1 TRLLRGVVRLRVFRR
16 FFSRLAVRARRMED
30 QVSGVF
36 RDEGWAALLA
46 FLSFLGIH
54 IVLFLRPALFFL
66 FGSTLR
72 LGMGP
77 LSLIFV
83 ASQVLLCFQLTP
95 SGVGTLD
102 GGLIGTFALIG
113 LPEAQ
118 CMAYLLALRFWDVL
132 VMGGGGFLAARVG
145 TQLAVP
151 HPSPGSGM
159 LKAGAEAGDPP

>member
-1 TRLLRGVVRLRVFRR
+1 
-16 FFSRLAVRARRMED
+16 
-30 QVSGVF
+30 
-36 RDEGWAALLA
+36 
-46 FLSFLGIH
+46 
-54 IVLFLRPALFFL
+54 
-66 FGSTLR
+66 
-72 LGMGP
+72 MGP

-83 ASQVLLCFQLTP
+83 ASQTLLCFQLTP

-132 VMGGGGFLAARVG
+132 IMGSGGFLAARVG

-151 HPSPGSGM
+151 RPSAASEM
-159 LKAGAEAGDPP
+159 LEAGAEASDSP